1 MVLLQSQED
10 VGEGNKFFY
19 IKYLAQIRE
28 INFKRA
34 GKHRS
39 GTNSNQ
45 TRAPLRFVLSKMQIF
60 IVRSFHIF
68 EFLISEL
75 KQLHYRNPLSLSS
88 KSIAQHFQQIA
99 R

>member
-34 GKHRS
+34 G
-39 GTNSNQ
+39 
-45 TRAPLRFVLSKMQIF
+45 
-60 IVRSFHIF
+60 
-68 EFLISEL
+68 
-75 KQLHYRNPLSLSS
+75 
-88 KSIAQHFQQIA
+88 
-99 R
+99 